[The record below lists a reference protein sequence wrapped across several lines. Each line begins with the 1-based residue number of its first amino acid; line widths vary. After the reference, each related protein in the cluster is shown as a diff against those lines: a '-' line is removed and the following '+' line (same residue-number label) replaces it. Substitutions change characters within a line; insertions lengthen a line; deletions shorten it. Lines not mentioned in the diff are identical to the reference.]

1 MTIQQLLY
9 FDESCRSG
17 SFSKAASKLFIS
29 QQGLSTAVS
38 SLEKELGCQLLLRGP
53 KGVTPTE
60 AGRFLLDQARI
71 ILAANTACT
80 EYFAA
85 RQPQQVLRLAS
96 TFGALPEFA
105 DAALNRFTER
115 NPGIRLEITEY
126 TDKLCD
132 NAVESGTAD
141 AGLSVL
147 PVDGQL
153 FSSVKLFSSRMCL
166 LVNRSHPLA
175 EKDAIPISDLD
186 GMKMVIPN
194 DSFKPPAVF
203 LAQCAAQGVRPD
215 IRRRVGEI
223 FTVHRLVLS
232 HPNYVGL
239 SVESVIQSDSS
250 PDLVHLP
257 FADFRLDWEVC
268 FIRRKGARS
277 TAVDLLEKSLLADT
291 ATLRQ

>member
-9 FDESCRSG
+9 FDEACRSG

-29 QQGLSTAVS
+29 QQGLSTAIS
-38 SLEKELGCQLLLRGP
+38 SLEKELGCPLLLRGP
-53 KGVTPTE
+53 KGVTPTD
-60 AGRFLLDQARI
+60 AGRFLLDQAHI
-71 ILAANTACT
+71 ILAANTACA

-85 RQPQQVLRLAS
+85 RRPQQVLRLAS

-105 DAALNRFTER
+105 DAALNRFAEQ
-115 NPGIRLEITEY
+115 NPGIRLEISEY

-132 NAVESGTAD
+132 SAVEIGSAD

-194 DSFKPPAVF
+194 DSFKPPSVF
-203 LAQCAAQGVRPD
+203 LEHCAAQGVRPD

-232 HPNYVGL
+232 HPTYVGL
-239 SVESVIQSDSS
+239 SVESVVRSDSN
-250 PDLVHLP
+250 PDLVMLS
-257 FADFRLDWEVC
+257 FADFKLDWQIC
-268 FIRRKGARS
+268 LIRRKGES
-277 TAVDLLEKSLLADT
+277 NETADLLEKSLLADT
-291 ATLRQ
+291 AQFR